1 MDVFELIKADHRK
14 AEELFSAIESADD
27 PTQRYDYFQQIY
39 LELNLHAQTEELVLY
54 PAMREYEETNQFV
67 EAAEEEHVKAKELLE
82 EIKPLDP
89 DSSQFKSK
97 IKKLKEAVEH
107 HVQEEENSLL
117 PTVSECMKKKE
128 LQQLAQEFQQTK
140 TKLQEDMVAT
150 LV

>member
-1 MDVFELIKADHRK
+1 MDVFELIKAEHRK

-39 LELNLHAQTEELVLY
+39 QELNLHAQTEELVLY

-82 EIKPLDP
+82 EIKSLDP

-140 TKLQEDMVAT
+140 TKLQEDIAA
-150 LV
+150 